1 MTSLINK
8 LIYIYHLDIK
18 SLVSNDAIMSRR
30 ITVVQDLFVQCQFS
44 LVQDNR
50 TNVNVYPCMSYI
62 FHCNMTYSDVF
73 VCLFDGA

>member
-50 TNVNVYPCMSYI
+50 TNVNVYPWMSYI